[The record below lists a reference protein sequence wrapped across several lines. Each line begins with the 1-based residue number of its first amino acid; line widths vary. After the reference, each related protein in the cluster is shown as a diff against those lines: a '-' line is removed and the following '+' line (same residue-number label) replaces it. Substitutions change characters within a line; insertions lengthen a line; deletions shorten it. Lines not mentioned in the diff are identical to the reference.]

1 MAASHERLVQIGDF
15 DRLDRAEAAATFLTG
30 DGIAAAAVDGGPP
43 FRVAVP
49 ADDADQAL
57 ALLGLSDDALSND
70 ALSTDPTGPAEAD
83 ATRSDPDDPW
93 DAPLPE
99 RSIWHRPPWMK
110 LAVLLIVVG
119 MLLPAVLGLLRLY
132 PG

>member
-1 MAASHERLVQIGDF
+1 MAASHERLVQIGGF
-15 DRLDRAEAAATFLTG
+15 DRLDRAEAAATFLAG

-49 ADDADQAL
+49 ADDADQAV
-57 ALLGLSDDALSND
+57 ALLGLSDDALS
-70 ALSTDPTGPAEAD
+70 TDPVGPPAAD
-83 ATRSDPDDPW
+83 DPASHRDDDPW
-93 DAPLPE
+93 DAPLPD

-110 LAVLLIVVG
+110 LAVVVIVVG

>member
-1 MAASHERLVQIGDF
+1 MAASHERLVQIGGF
-15 DRLDRAEAAATFLTG
+15 DRLDRAEAAATFLAG

-49 ADDADQAL
+49 AGDADRAVT
-57 ALLGLSDDALSND
+57 LLGLSSDTLSDDALSTD
-70 ALSTDPTGPAEAD
+70 LAGPSTAD
-83 ATRSDPDDPW
+83 DTAPDRDDPW

-99 RSIWHRPPWMK
+99 RSIWQRPPWMK

>member
-1 MAASHERLVQIGDF
+1 MGASHERLVQIGSF
-15 DRLDRAEAAATFLTG
+15 DRLDRAEAAATFLAG

-49 ADDADQAL
+49 ADDAEQAV
-57 ALLGLSDDALSND
+57 ALLGLSDDELWA
-70 ALSTDPTGPAEAD
+70 DPVGPSGVDDRAAD
-83 ATRSDPDDPW
+83 RDDDPW
-93 DAPLPE
+93 DAPLPD

-110 LAVLLIVVG
+110 LAVVVIVVG
-119 MLLPAVLGLLRLY
+119 MLLPAVLGLLRLF